1 MVASLLVTH
10 AEVHPAGAG
19 LWGFSQGGWIVPLAA
34 AILRDFVAF
43 TVIGSGPT
51 VSLGEEL
58 LHRAL
63 TGDPDCVP
71 SGLSAAEIERRLDS
85 AGPSGFDPR
94 ASLETM
100 TAPGL
105 WIYGA
110 LDTSVPAARSVRILE
125 DLRDRLAKD
134 FTAVVLPR
142 LNHTWILDGAM
153 CQVDGPGGIDGALI
167 ADWLFPRLRARGVP
181 LPARAGRAP

>member
-100 TAPGL
+100 TAPGCGSTEPSTRACR
-105 WIYGA
+105 WR
-110 LDTSVPAARSVRILE
+110 AACVFWKTCATGWPRISRPSCC
-125 DLRDRLAKD
+125 RD
-134 FTAVVLPR
+134 
-142 LNHTWILDGAM
+142 
-153 CQVDGPGGIDGALI
+153 
-167 ADWLFPRLRARGVP
+167 
-181 LPARAGRAP
+181 